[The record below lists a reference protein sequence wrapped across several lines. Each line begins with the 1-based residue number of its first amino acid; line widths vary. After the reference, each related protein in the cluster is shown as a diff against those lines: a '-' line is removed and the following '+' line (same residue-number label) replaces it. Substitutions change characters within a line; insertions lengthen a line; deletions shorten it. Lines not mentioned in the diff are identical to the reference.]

1 MNRNFSFFKSV
12 FNLYILWALVLMA
25 RAFWYRYTIDYD
37 NEIVN
42 EAYQYSFL
50 IFNIAG
56 IATIS
61 VGAVLAWYAQKRKV
75 WAIRLFILF
84 CALYAIDAL
93 LLTFQVMDIYKQANQ
108 FSLFKGPIAA
118 IAWSILAVHAV
129 FPRPYKALKTDAP
142 KSGAPLS

>member
-1 MNRNFSFFKSV
+1 MNHNISFIKSV
-12 FNLYILWALVLMA
+12 FNLYVLWGLILIA
-25 RAFWYRYTIDYD
+25 RAFWYQYTKDF
-37 NEIVN
+37 ESEAVN
-42 EAYQYSFL
+42 EVFI

-61 VGAVLAWYAQKRKV
+61 VGAILAWYAEKRKV

-108 FSLFKGPIAA
+108 VSLFRGPIAA
-118 IAWSILAVHAV
+118 IVWSFLAVLAV
-129 FPRPYKALKTDAP
+129 FPRPNKALKSDAP